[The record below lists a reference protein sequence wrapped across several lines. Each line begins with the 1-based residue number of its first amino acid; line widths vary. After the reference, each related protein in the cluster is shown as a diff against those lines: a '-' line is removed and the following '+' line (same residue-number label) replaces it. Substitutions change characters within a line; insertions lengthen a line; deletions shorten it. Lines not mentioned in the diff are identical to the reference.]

1 MKAYLL
7 AVGVALFASA
17 TAIADSPRIEAQP
30 DGAPGVFIA
39 ATLAADGSWEAKA
52 APSFTRLAITRRN
65 AAIALRKGHI
75 TVDQALRIQAKAD
88 EARALL
94 DKAVAS
100 CAQDNRT
107 GKCTRNQVAADR
119 LLEQATVKLLALR

>member
-1 MKAYLL
+1 MKAHLL
-7 AVGVALFASA
+7 AVGVALFVSA

-30 DGAPGVFIA
+30 DGAPGVYIA

-52 APSFTRLAITRRN
+52 APTFTRLSVARRN
-65 AAIALRKGHI
+65 AAVALRKGKI
-75 TVDQALRIQAKAD
+75 TVGQALQIQVKAD
-88 EARALL
+88 EVRTLL

-107 GKCTRNQVAADR
+107 GKCTRSQAAADR